1 MGSGEASP
9 GSPVCEEQETGQA
22 HGQKAE
28 YSRWEAVHSQYILLV
43 HGFQFFKIP
52 ICYASGEQWL
62 KSGILIMSH
71 CYRKY

>member
-1 MGSGEASP
+1 MASP

-28 YSRWEAVHSQYILLV
+28 FSRWEAVHSQYILLV